1 MPGQTESSADC
12 RKCPCGL
19 VRERQPSLS
28 PEDVV
33 CALEASHPLVSIY
46 EPVTD
51 DGKSELLVLDKIA
64 SQTDESSDIN
74 DKILLTELIS
84 SLNANDRAI
93 IVMRYFKNMTQCQ
106 VAEKLNMTQVQVSRT
121 EKRILQSLRKQV
133 V

>member
-1 MPGQTESSADC
+1 M
-12 RKCPCGL
+12 
-19 VRERQPSLS
+19 
-28 PEDVV
+28 
-33 CALEASHPLVSIY
+33 
-46 EPVTD
+46 TD